1 MEVNPYENSLDVE
14 EATSSLVS
22 GVWLALAVIAISLM
36 AAVGIAMNWG
46 MLFFVALFVGIPVI
60 SFMAGYGRSHNP
72 VATAGAGIFIAI
84 AGIIAFL
91 PVCGTIGTLSGMGL
105 HADNHWSVSS
115 LVCGGSIGIAG
126 FAVIWMHKLR
136 GVTGNTDDAPEGQS

>member
-1 MEVNPYENSLDVE
+1 MEANPYENSLDVE
-14 EATSSLVS
+14 EPASPLIP
-22 GVWLALAVIAISLM
+22 GFWLAVAVSVNSLLAGVS
-36 AAVGIAMNWG
+36 IAMNEG
-46 MLFFVALFVGIPVI
+46 MPFFVALFVGIPII
-60 SFMAGYGRSHNP
+60 SFMAGYGRSRNP

-105 HADNHWSVSS
+105 HATNHWTVSS

-126 FAVIWMHKLR
+126 TAVVWMHKLR
-136 GVTGNTDDAPEGQS
+136 GVQPTGDDAAK